1 MPAALDACLHWGCA
15 LPLPA
20 GEGGQWGWL
29 LFFNSLCTQQQDRA
43 PLAAPAAGAALS
55 QAAQNRLLLLSGMK
69 LQTQPGLMYPSR
81 SSSGSIWLS
90 DGVLLDVASL
100 LPLLRG
106 WSCLSYCSHVC
117 SLGPHPAVPPQQ
129 GADLS
134 SIRDSHDLP
143 GKPPS
148 VAGLQL
154 YEVLPMMWC
163 VWNLF

>member
-20 GEGGQWGWL
+20 GEGGQWGWP

-69 LQTQPGLMYPSR
+69 LQTQPGLMYPSC

-100 LPLLRG
+100 LPLLTG
-106 WSCLSYCSHVC
+106 WKLSELLLPRLLAGSP
-117 SLGPHPAVPPQQ
+117 SGSP
-129 GADLS
+129 S
-134 SIRDSHDLP
+134 SARSRP
-143 GKPPS
+143 E
-148 VAGLQL
+148 Q
-154 YEVLPMMWC
+154 YT
-163 VWNLF
+163 